1 MTSTTSAEGI
11 ARLSDIPIPEEGP
24 LAPQQ
29 GVEAFRRAVAEGA
42 EWYPALLEVIARW
55 VAPEEEVDGVRLH
68 YLIGGEA
75 FDWLLLAQR
84 ILAATSDLVPPAE
97 AERLVVE
104 GVPPR
109 NETEDDFEAAIGP
122 AKYRAHLNFQYGV
135 VIEELLLLAA
145 EQELNKTGR
154 LSGHGMPPADVL
166 AYERVYGKPFDE
178 LKVLYQAEEGVT
190 LGDRV
195 SQTDM
200 RLLLYWLSKF
210 RIRHA
215 EPARIASDT
224 RKAMTVLAGMEGR
237 RARLARLREAAQ
249 RREALG

>member
-1 MTSTTSAEGI
+1 MTSSTSAEGI
-11 ARLSDIPIPEEGP
+11 ARLSDITIPEEGP
-24 LAPQQ
+24 LTPQQ

-42 EWYPALLEVIARW
+42 EWYPTLLEVIARW
-55 VAPEEEVDGVRLH
+55 VAPEEEVDGIRLH
-68 YLIGGEA
+68 YLIAGEA

-84 ILAATSDLVPPAE
+84 ILAASADLVSPEE

-104 GVPPR
+104 GVAPR
-109 NETEDDFEAAIGP
+109 NETEDEFEAAIGP

-135 VIEELLLLAA
+135 VIEALLLLSA
-145 EQELNKTGR
+145 EQELNKTGH
-154 LSGHGMPPADVL
+154 LSAHGLPPPDVI
-166 AYERVYGKPFDE
+166 AYERVYGKSFDE
-178 LKVLYQAEEGVT
+178 LKVFYQAEEGVT

-200 RLLLYWLSKF
+200 RLMLYWLSKF
-210 RIRHA
+210 RIRYA

-237 RARLARLREAAQ
+237 RARLARLRESAR

>member
-1 MTSTTSAEGI
+1 MTSGTSEQI
-11 ARLSDIPIPEEGP
+11 SRLSDIPIPEEGP
-24 LAPQQ
+24 LTPQQ
-29 GVEAFRRAVAEGA
+29 GVEAFRRAVESGE
-42 EWYPALLEVIARW
+42 EWYPALLEVISRW
-55 VAPEEEVDGVRLH
+55 VAPDEEVDGVRLH

-84 ILAATSDLVPPAE
+84 ILGAAVDLVPPRE

-104 GVPPR
+104 GIPPR

-154 LSGHGMPPADVL
+154 LSGHGLPPADVM
-166 AYERVYGKPFDE
+166 AYERVYGKTFDE
-178 LKVLYQAEEGVT
+178 LKVLYQSEEGVT
-190 LGDRV
+190 LPERV
-195 SQTDM
+195 SQTDV
-200 RLLLYWLSKF
+200 RLMLYWLSKF

-249 RREALG
+249 RREAIG